1 MSIHLL
7 LLRSVAWI
15 VPGKQRSDWL
25 AEWRAELWYI
35 RRTSARQA
43 TGFCLGALR
52 DALWMRRNHPRDAE
66 SSPWLESP
74 ARCLGFLGL
83 VAAACIFSA
92 LRQYQPDMAL
102 PVRGPILAMLYM
114 ALMAVPMLA
123 ALTSLRLGE
132 YPVKRNA
139 GRWLFFAG
147 KIGLV
152 MLIVFFG
159 VLDLAALVGLKVTA
173 GPIHLIL
180 FGNVAA
186 LRWALI
192 DQRRRCP
199 ECLRLLAHP
208 ARIGLPSQTFLEWYG
223 TEFVCVKGHG
233 LLHVPEIPTVS
244 FRTQSWMQ
252 LDRSWG
258 SLFLEPGT
266 GLAAGEDG
274 RGGNTPV

>member
-1 MSIHLL
+1 MRIHLAM
-7 LLRSVAWI
+7 LRSAAWL
-15 VPGKQRSDWL
+15 VPGEQRAEWL
-25 AEWRAELWYI
+25 AEWSAELWHV
-35 RRTSARQA
+35 RRTCEQQA
-43 TGFCLGALR
+43 TGFCLGAFR
-52 DALWMRRNHPRDAE
+52 DALWMRRNRPPDAGP
-66 SSPWLESP
+66 SPWLESP
-74 ARCLGFLGL
+74 TRCLGFLGL
-83 VAAACIFSA
+83 VAAVCVLLA
-92 LRQYQPDMAL
+92 LRHYRPDMSL

-114 ALMAVPMLA
+114 ALMSLPMLA

-132 YPVKRNA
+132 YPANRNA
-139 GRWLFFAG
+139 WRWVFFAG
-147 KIGLV
+147 KIALV

-159 VLDLAALVGLKVTA
+159 VLDLADMVGLRITA

-180 FGNVAA
+180 IGNVAA

-244 FRTQSWMQ
+244 FRTQSWVH
-252 LDRSWG
+252 LDRSWSG
-258 SLFLEPGT
+258 LFL
-266 GLAAGEDG
+266 
-274 RGGNTPV
+274 